1 MISNEEKELER
12 RLKKLEE
19 GYKEKLFSKEVSY
32 IGKKK
37 NLPSP
42 KENEPEKLYSYE
54 EDYDDS
60 YNDLNEADSVDENPI
75 VLNNEIISK
84 RASKRRSSLS
94 SMEIKKCAEDISR
107 IKKEISKAV
116 VGQEDIVAGL
126 IMGLICNGHVLL
138 EGVPGVAKT
147 LAIRALAASSGCSV
161 KRIQFTVDMLPTDII
176 GLTVYTPEK
185 GFEVVK
191 GPIFANFIIG
201 DEINRAPPKT
211 QSAMIEGMQENQV
224 TIGKEKYSLPEPFFV
239 MATENP
245 IENAGVYPL
254 PEAQIDRFLF
264 KFIMDYPEEEDER
277 NIMET
282 NITLRRFED
291 FNLKPVVT
299 PKRILEMQK
308 NVKAVY
314 LDDSIKS
321 YILSIVR
328 KTREKIF
335 KDEKNIAYGS
345 SPRASIGLFIASKA
359 RALMKGRDYVL
370 PEDVKD
376 VVFSVMRH
384 RIILSYKAIIQRISP
399 DAIIQEILDSVNV
412 E

>member
-1 MISNEEKELER
+1 MCSSRSFSCAHLFMEWPILYKQVLQVKNPNNSVGVAVMWTER
-12 RLKKLEE
+12 QVVADILKSID
-19 GYKEKLFSKEVSY
+19 YCA
-32 IGKKK
+32 IG
-37 NLPSP
+37 N
-42 KENEPEKLYSYE
+42 LYS
-54 EDYDDS
+54 S
-60 YNDLNEADSVDENPI
+60 AG
-75 VLNNEIISK
+75 ISAMV
-84 RASKRRSSLS
+84 RN
-94 SMEIKKCAEDISR
+94 
-107 IKKEISKAV
+107 V
-116 VGQEDIVAGL
+116 
-126 IMGLICNGHVLL
+126 
-138 EGVPGVAKT
+138 
-147 LAIRALAASSGCSV
+147 
-161 KRIQFTVDMLPTDII
+161 
-176 GLTVYTPEK
+176 
-185 GFEVVK
+185 
-191 GPIFANFIIG
+191 FANPNIRHIILWGADLSRSGQALLSFMENGIDEHHFIIG

-384 RIILSYKAIIQRISP
+384 RIILSYKAVIQKISP